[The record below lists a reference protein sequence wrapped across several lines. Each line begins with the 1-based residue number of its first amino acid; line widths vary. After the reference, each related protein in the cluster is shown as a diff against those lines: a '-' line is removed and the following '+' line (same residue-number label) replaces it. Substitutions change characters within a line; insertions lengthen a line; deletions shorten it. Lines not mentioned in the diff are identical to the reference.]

1 MSGEAKDSGTRP
13 LPGIE
18 KPKRFRPT
26 FHYELIAC
34 GFSGHELIGL
44 DAAHV
49 RPRDQAL
56 VRETEGTRWYRCLRC
71 DSWLP
76 LQPPADPAKDHI
88 PDRDHIELPLRG
100 RALRDKFVLRL
111 IAVDR
116 GIHFLVLGILAAA
129 VFLFAANRD
138 DLRGPYLRL
147 LQVFQGTLSGTS
159 PTPQRGILAEL
170 SKVFSYS
177 NQKLM
182 LTGFA
187 LAAYAVVEGIE
198 AVGLWYMQR
207 WAEYLT
213 LVVTASL
220 LPLEIYELNVR
231 VSVLK
236 IVAFALNI
244 AVVVYL
250 LYAKRLFGIRGGAA
264 AEHAARVE
272 DSGWDAFDRATPVG
286 VTASSLERPARAGGA

>member
-1 MSGEAKDSGTRP
+1 
-13 LPGIE
+13 
-18 KPKRFRPT
+18 
-26 FHYELIAC
+26 
-34 GFSGHELIGL
+34 
-44 DAAHV
+44 
-49 RPRDQAL
+49 
-56 VRETEGTRWYRCLRC
+56 
-71 DSWLP
+71 
-76 LQPPADPAKDHI
+76 
-88 PDRDHIELPLRG
+88 
-100 RALRDKFVLRL
+100 
-111 IAVDR
+111 
-116 GIHFLVLGILAAA
+116 
-129 VFLFAANRD
+129 
-138 DLRGPYLRL
+138 
-147 LQVFQGTLSGTS
+147 
-159 PTPQRGILAEL
+159 
-170 SKVFSYS
+170 
-177 NQKLM
+177 M

-264 AEHAARVE
+264 AEHAARLE
-272 DSGWDAFDRATPVG
+272 DSGWDALDRATPVG
-286 VTASSLERPARAGGA
+286 VTPSSLERPARAGGA

>member
-1 MSGEAKDSGTRP
+1 MSGEAKDSGARP

-34 GFSGHELIGL
+34 GFRGHELVGM
-44 DAAHV
+44 DAARV
-49 RPRDQAL
+49 RPQDEAL
-56 VRETEGTRWYRCLRC
+56 VREAEGMRWYRCLRC

-76 LQPPADPAKDHI
+76 LPPPTDPAKDHI
-88 PDRDHIELPLRG
+88 PDRDHIELPRRG
-100 RALRDKFVLRL
+100 RALRDTFVLRL
-111 IAVDR
+111 IAIDR
-116 GIHFLVLGILAAA
+116 AIHFLVLAILAVA

-147 LQVFQGTLSGTS
+147 LQAFQGTLSGT
-159 PTPQRGILAEL
+159 TPSHQGGILGEL

-187 LAAYAVVEGIE
+187 LAAYGAVEGVE

-213 LVVTASL
+213 LIVTASF
-220 LPLEIYELNVR
+220 LPLEIYELSVR

-236 IVAFALNI
+236 LLAFVLNI
-244 AVVVYL
+244 AVVAYL

-264 AEHAARVE
+264 AEHAARLA
-272 DSGWDAFDRATPVG
+272 DSGWDALDRATPGG
-286 VTASSLERPARAGGA
+286 VMPEPLERPARAGGA

>member
-1 MSGEAKDSGTRP
+1 MTDRGARP

-34 GFSGHELIGL
+34 GFSGHELVGM

-49 RPRDQAL
+49 RPQDAAF
-56 VRETEGTRWYRCLRC
+56 VREEEGTRWYRCLRC

-76 LQPPADPAKDHI
+76 LAPPSNPAKDHP

-111 IAVDR
+111 IAIDR
-116 GIHFLVLGILAAA
+116 GLHFLVLAVLAAA

-138 DLRGPYLRL
+138 DLQNTYLRL
-147 LQVFQGTLSGTS
+147 LQAFQGTVGGTS
-159 PTPQRGILAEL
+159 PAPHGGILGEL
-170 SKVFSYS
+170 AKVFSYS
-177 NQKLM
+177 SQKLL
-182 LTGFA
+182 LTGLA
-187 LAAYAVVEGIE
+187 LAAYGVVEGVE

-213 LVVTASL
+213 LIVTASF
-220 LPLEIYELNVR
+220 LPLEIYELTAR

-236 IVAFALNI
+236 IVAFVLNI

-264 AEHAARVE
+264 AEHEARRE
-272 DSGWDAFDRATPVG
+272 DSGWDALDRATPGATPQRV
-286 VTASSLERPARAGGA
+286 ERPSRAAGA